1 MEKKIT
7 KKFPGKIL
15 KTVHNIDFGHQKPIF
30 LRKYQKVYNQF
41 GKKMENLNEGKL
53 DNRHKY
59 LNKRLNSI
67 LDVS

>member
-15 KTVHNIDFGHQKPIF
+15 KTVHNIDFGHQRPIF

-41 GKKMENLNEGKL
+41 GKKWK
-53 DNRHKY
+53 
-59 LNKRLNSI
+59 I
-67 LDVS
+67 